1 MCETVIVRPWSR
13 GVSKRRIAFHRVVF
27 VSGNRDNF
35 TDKEHR
41 VVLSAAALVS
51 YWFYDSRLLERNL
64 CKTKLIRTTISQRS
78 SQLYMSQ
85 LAAVV
90 QQLYVSPLNVF

>member
-35 TDKEHR
+35 TDKR
-41 VVLSAAALVS
+41 NCSAVGGGACFILVLR
-51 YWFYDSRLLERNL
+51 FRLLERNL

>member
-35 TDKEHR
+35 TDKELQCCRRRRLFHIGFTI
-41 VVLSAAALVS
+41 S
-51 YWFYDSRLLERNL
+51 LLERNL

>member
-1 MCETVIVRPWSR
+1 M
-13 GVSKRRIAFHRVVF
+13 
-27 VSGNRDNF
+27 
-35 TDKEHR
+35 
-41 VVLSAAALVS
+41 LSAAALVS
-51 YWFYDSRLLERNL
+51 YWFYRFRLLERNL